1 MGRSH
6 QTIIRMRGPAILAL
20 MSLLL
25 LNVGA
30 QPLAGS
36 YPKTL
41 DCKGG
46 VSVNQDDS
54 GTTLTCGDGNTY
66 PLEPCEDGINMNQVD
81 GKTTVTCG
89 GGDGDPVKEHGG
101 WPVQEHGG
109 WPVQELGGWGVQQH
123 HKTWCSWFHMPIC
136 WCIDCSRQ
144 PPRVTHPGL
153 GWPSCRGTN
162 RDCGR

>member
-41 DCKGG
+41 DCKGE

-66 PLEPCEDGINMNQVD
+66 PMEPCEDGINMNQVD

-89 GGDGDPVKEHGG
+89 GGASVEEHS

-109 WPVQELGGWGVQQH
+109 WPVQEHGSWPVQEHGSWPVQEHGSWPMGENGSWGVDPH
-123 HKTWCSWFHMPIC
+123 HHGPWWCRLLPFPASWIC
-136 WCIDCSRQ
+136 RRMS
-144 PPRVTHPGL
+144 G
-153 GWPSCRGTN
+153 
-162 RDCGR
+162 